1 MATKEAEVIA
11 AVCANKDV
19 YTIIAEDAELFG
31 AYGDAFEFIKD
42 YYGRYRQVPDAGLL
56 QREFG
61 ELDLPDTTA
70 PTKYYLE
77 GLKENFLDSKMRDI
91 NDKLAAALEKGNSKK
106 ALLEKLQTEVAS
118 LGRYTMVGND
128 LNITDLEAAEE
139 HYQTIKQI
147 ADANGGT
154 PGISTGFKSID
165 SAYTTGM
172 APGHFIVIMGY
183 TGRAKTWVSELLAM
197 KAWEQNYKPMI
208 ISLEMTPQEQMERI
222 HGLMGSGMWKMSD
235 LARGDI
241 NIDDFRTWGKKKFR
255 DANSFIV
262 PSLEGIPEL
271 TPNHIQAKIDTHKPD
286 LVVVDYL
293 QLMKDNAKTQ
303 AMTPRMLNLSREL
316 KMLATANNIPIIAL
330 TAVTDEDGDK
340 RDGPPV
346 LSQIS
351 WSSGIEYDAN
361 LAIAIHRLDDSD
373 LVQCVCRKNRHG
385 DMFNF
390 AFEVDFNAGIWT
402 ESFDM

>member
-11 AVCANKDV
+11 AVCANKDI
-19 YTIIAEDAELFG
+19 YSIIAEDAELFG

-42 YYGRYRQVPDAGLL
+42 YYGKFRAVPDAGVV
-56 QREFG
+56 QKEFSKL
-61 ELDLPDTTA
+61 ELPETTA

-77 GLKENFLDSKMRDI
+77 GLKENFLHAQLSDI
-91 NDKLAAALEKGNSKK
+91 NDKLAAALDNGKSKK
-106 ALLEKLQTEVAS
+106 ALLEKVQEEVAK

-128 LNITDLEAAEE
+128 LNIADLEAAEE
-139 HYQTIKQI
+139 HYQTIAKI
-147 ADANGGT
+147 AADNGGT
-154 PGISTGFKSID
+154 PGISTGFKAID

-172 APGHFIVIMGY
+172 APGHFIVVMGY
-183 TGRAKTWVSELLAM
+183 TGRAKTWFSELIAV
-197 KAWEQNYKPMI
+197 KAWRQQKKPMI

-222 HGLMGSGMWKMSD
+222 HGLIGEGKWKMSD

-241 NIDDFRTWGKKKFR
+241 NLDDFRTWGKKQFR
-255 DANSFIV
+255 DGTDFIV
-262 PSLEGIPEL
+262 PSLEGISEL

-286 LVVVDYL
+286 IVIVDYL

-316 KMLATANNIPIIAL
+316 KMLATANGIPIVAL

-361 LAIAIHRLDDSD
+361 LAIAIHRIDDSD

-385 DMFNF
+385 DMF
-390 AFEVDFNAGIWT
+390 AFHFQVEFNAGIWVE
-402 ESFDM
+402 ESF

>member
-1 MATKEAEVIA
+1 LATKEAEVIA

-19 YTIIAEDAELFG
+19 YTIIAEDVELFG

-42 YYGRYRQVPDAGLL
+42 YYGRYRQVPDAGLV
-56 QREFG
+56 QKEFG
-61 ELDLPDTTA
+61 ALDLPETTA

-77 GLKENFLDSKMRDI
+77 GLKENFLDAQLRGI
-91 NDKLAAALEKGNSKK
+91 NDKLAAALDKGNSKK
-106 ALLEKLQTEVAS
+106 ALLEKVQEEVAK

-128 LNITDLEAAEE
+128 LNIVDLEAAEE
-139 HYQTIKQI
+139 HYQAIRKI
-147 ADANGGT
+147 AQDNGGT

-255 DANSFIV
+255 DQNGFIV
-262 PSLEGIPEL
+262 PSLEGIAEL

-286 LVVVDYL
+286 IVVIDYL

-361 LAIAIHRLDDSD
+361 LAIAIHRIDDSD

-385 DMFNF
+385 DMFSF
-390 AFEVDFNAGIWT
+390 HFEVDFNAGIWK
-402 ESFDM
+402 ESF